1 MEYLIFWGAM
11 GVIILFLAGQGVLAD
26 RREKKRFERKL
37 YENYGKRPDKEYKVE
52 RFLRI
57 PGYYENHRRPGQIDD
72 ITWDDL
78 SMDQVFMRLNYT
90 ISSSGE
96 EVLYHMLRTPMQSRE
111 ELQYFDNVITYF
123 MEHPDQ
129 RVAFQKLMRNLGST
143 GKFSLYDYLEY
154 LHTLGDRS
162 NTRDTIV
169 NLLYIPAVLLLF
181 IRLPIGLAAIAT
193 LMVYNIATYMGIK
206 REIEPYITSLAYIAR
221 LREAARGTAALHIPV
236 CERENQLL
244 LLGKKALDKSQRG
257 AFWVFSRAGAATG
270 GSPLDILMDY
280 ARMAFHVDLIFFNR
294 MLREIGRHGEE
305 IDQIITA
312 LGYLESAVSIA
323 MYRASLD
330 AEGAV
335 WCRPELSAGPRSGE
349 AADQSAEPRSGE
361 AANQSAE
368 PQSGEAVDR
377 PTEPSCALTARQ
389 LYHPLIDNPVKNSI
403 SARRGVL
410 LTGSNASGKS
420 TFLKTV
426 ALGALMAQT
435 LNMVLADRYCAPMY
449 RIYSSMSLR
458 DDLESGESYYIVEIK
473 SLKRIL
479 DAGKEDSPRPV
490 LCFVDEVLRGTNTV
504 ERIAAATQILVSLTG
519 EGMQCFAATHDIEL
533 TQLLSGLYD
542 NYHFEEEIR
551 EGDIL
556 FNYIL
561 REGRANSR
569 NAIRLL
575 GIMGYD
581 QSIIQKAQ
589 RQAEEFLQQGIWKLS

>member
-1 MEYLIFWGAM
+1 MEYFIFWGAM
-11 GVIILFLAGQGVLAD
+11 GLFVLFLAGQGVLAD

-37 YENYGKRPDKEYKVE
+37 YESYGKRPDKEYKVE
-52 RFLRI
+52 RFVRI
-57 PGYYENHRRPGQIDD
+57 PGYYEHHREPGQIDD

-78 SMDQVFMRLNYT
+78 SMDQVFMRMNYT

-96 EVLYHMLRTPMQSRE
+96 EVLYHMLRSPARSLE
-111 ELQYFDNVITYF
+111 ELKYFDNVVSYF
-123 MEHPDQ
+123 MEHPDR

-162 NTRDTIV
+162 NAKDTVV
-169 NLLYIPAVLLLF
+169 NLLYLPAFLLLF
-181 IRLPIGLAAIAT
+181 LRLPVGLAAIAI
-193 LMVYNIATYMGIK
+193 LMVYNIITYMGIK
-206 REIEPYITSLAYIAR
+206 QEIEPYITSLAYIAR
-221 LREAARGTAALHIPV
+221 LLTVAQETASLKIPV
-236 CERENQLL
+236 CERENRLL
-244 LLGKKALDKSQRG
+244 LEGKKALNKSQRG
-257 AFWVFSRAGAATG
+257 AFWVFSKTGNTTG
-270 GSPLDILMDY
+270 GSPLDILLDY
-280 ARMAFHVDLIFFNR
+280 VRMAFHVDLIFFNR
-294 MLREIGRHGEE
+294 MLREIGMHMEE
-305 IDQIITA
+305 IDRLITT

-330 AEGAV
+330 AEGFV
-335 WCRPELSAGPRSGE
+335 WCRPDLREEGDTLSAE
-349 AADQSAEPRSGE
+349 
-361 AANQSAE
+361 
-368 PQSGEAVDR
+368 
-377 PTEPSCALTARQ
+377 Q
-389 LYHPLIDNPVKNSI
+389 LYHPLIDQPVKNSI
-403 SARRGVL
+403 SAGRGVL

-435 LNMVLADRYCAPMY
+435 VHMTLADCYQAPMY

-479 DAGKEDSPRPV
+479 DAREEDSPRPV

-504 ERIAAATQILVSLTG
+504 ERIASATQILVSLTG
-519 EGMQCFAATHDIEL
+519 AGIQCFAATHDIEL
-533 TQLLSGLYD
+533 TELLTGLYD

-556 FNYIL
+556 FNYTL

-575 GIMGYD
+575 EIMGYD

-589 RQAEEFLQQGIWKLS
+589 RQAEGFLQQGIWKLS

>member
-1 MEYLIFWGAM
+1 M
-11 GVIILFLAGQGVLAD
+11 VILFLVGQGVLAD
-26 RREKKRFERKL
+26 RREKKRFEKKL
-37 YENYGKRPDKEYKVE
+37 YESYGKRPDKEYKVE
-52 RFLRI
+52 RFVRI
-57 PGYYENHRRPGQIDD
+57 PGYYEHHKESGQIDD

-78 SMDQVFMRLNYT
+78 DLDQVFMRLNYT

-96 EVLYHMLRTPMQSRE
+96 EVLYHMLRTPARSPE
-111 ELQYFDNVITYF
+111 ELQYFDKVVTYF

-169 NLLYIPAVLLLF
+169 NLLYIPAILLLF
-181 IRLPIGLAAIAT
+181 FQLSMGLAAIAV
-193 LMVYNIATYMGIK
+193 LMVYNIMTYMGIK

-221 LREAARGTAALHIPV
+221 LLGTAQETANLKLPV
-236 CERENQLL
+236 CERENTMLL
-244 LLGKKALDKSQRG
+244 QGKKALNKSQRG
-257 AFWVFSRAGAATG
+257 SFWVFSKAGNTTG
-270 GSPLDILMDY
+270 GSPLDILLDY
-280 ARMAFHVDLIFFNR
+280 VRMAFHVDLIFFNN

-305 IDQIITA
+305 VDGLITT
-312 LGYLESAVSIA
+312 LGYLESAVSVA

-335 WCRPELSAGPRSGE
+335 WCRPELQG
-349 AADQSAEPRSGE
+349 DILSAE
-361 AANQSAE
+361 
-368 PQSGEAVDR
+368 
-377 PTEPSCALTARQ
+377 Q

-403 SARRGVL
+403 TARRGVL

-435 LNMVLADRYCAPMY
+435 LNMVLADHYTAPMY

-458 DDLESGESYYIVEIK
+458 DDLESGESYYMVEIK

-479 DAGKEDSPRPV
+479 DARGEVSSMPV

-519 EGMQCFAATHDIEL
+519 AGIQCFAATHDIEL
-533 TQLLSGLYD
+533 TELLSQLYD

-556 FNYIL
+556 FNYTL
-561 REGRANSR
+561 REGKVGSR

-575 GIMGYD
+575 EIMGYD

-589 RQAEEFLQQGIWKLS
+589 RQAEDFLQQGIWKLS